1 METKDYLD
9 LEAVMILI
17 ILTLFWG
24 FNHPAIKISNQ
35 GVSPILTLF
44 YQSVVIAIITYFVW
58 FKLIHRHSVS
68 RLSAFTFF
76 TPVFGVLFGVLFL
89 REELTA
95 SLMLGLPMV
104 SLGIFFVNWR
114 KTTAKNKRLA

>member
-35 GVSPILTLF
+35 GVSPIFTLF
-44 YQSVVIAIITYFVW
+44 YQSVVIAFITYFVW
-58 FKLIHRHSVS
+58 FKLIHQYSVS
-68 RLSAFTFF
+68 KLSAFTFL
-76 TPVFGVLFGVLFL
+76 TPIFGVFFGVFFL
-89 REELTA
+89 HEEFTV
-95 SLMLGLPMV
+95 SLVIGLPLV
-104 SLGIFFVNWR
+104 SAGIFLVNWR
-114 KTTAKNKRLA
+114 KRAVY

>member
-68 RLSAFTFF
+68 RLSAFTFLAPILGVF
-76 TPVFGVLFGVLFL
+76 FGVLILHD
-89 REELTA
+89 ELTG
-95 SLMLGLPMV
+95 SLMIGLPLV
-104 SLGIFFVNWR
+104 SAGILLVNWR
-114 KTTAKNKRLA
+114 KRTVLLT